1 MYYLYHKADTPMT
14 RGQKTGQVTPEEVV
28 EEFLRNFQRD
38 RFESNIGKIKFF
50 RFPQR
55 LFPKWTD
62 NLKKND

>member
-1 MYYLYHKADTPMT
+1 MT
-14 RGQKTGQVTPEEVV
+14 RGQKTGQVTPEQVV
-28 EEFLRNFQRD
+28 EEFLINFQRD